1 MTDETFKT
9 DVLALLPAMQAYARA
24 LTRNGPFAEDLVQ
37 ETFARA
43 VASADQ
49 FRPGT
54 NLRSWVLRIE
64 RNLWF
69 TEFNRQRREPVGCTL
84 ETAPGCSAPDQEWRL
99 HHQDM
104 VAALRRLRPE
114 HRDVLVR
121 IGAQGRSYLEAAH
134 LARCEVGTIKSRLSR
149 AREALSAELGIH
161 GAGEVA
167 GHCPGPQPWHVWQ
180 VVLPQ

>member
-1 MTDETFKT
+1 MADETFKT

-24 LTRNGPFAEDLVQ
+24 LTMNGPFAEDLVQ

-69 TEFNRQRREPVGCTL
+69 SEFNRQKREPAGCAL
-84 ETAPGCSAPDQEWRL
+84 DAYPGCAAPEQEWRL

-104 VAALRRLRPE
+104 LAALRRLRPE
-114 HRDVLVR
+114 HRDLLVR
-121 IGAQGRSYLEAAH
+121 IGADGTSYLEAARI
-134 LARCEVGTIKSRLSR
+134 ADCEVGTVKSRLFR
-149 AREALSAELGIH
+149 AREALSAELGIRA
-161 GAGEVA
+161 AGEA
-167 GHCPGPQPWHVWQ
+167 TGPCPGPQPWHGWQ

>member
-1 MTDETFKT
+1 MADETFKI

-43 VASADQ
+43 VACADQ

-54 NLRSWVLRIE
+54 NLKSWVLRIE

-69 TEFNRQRREPVGCTL
+69 SEYNRQRREQAGCAL
-84 ETAPGCSAPDQEWRL
+84 DAYPGCCSPDQEWRL

-104 VAALRRLRPE
+104 MAALRRLRPE

-121 IGAQGRSYLEAAH
+121 IGAGGTSYIDAARQ
-134 LARCEVGTIKSRLSR
+134 ARCEVGTIKSRLNR
-149 AREALSAELGIH
+149 AREALSVEMGIR
-161 GAGEVA
+161 AAAEVA
-167 GHCPGPQPWHVWQ
+167 GQTPGPQPWHGWQ
-180 VVLPQ
+180 VVLPS